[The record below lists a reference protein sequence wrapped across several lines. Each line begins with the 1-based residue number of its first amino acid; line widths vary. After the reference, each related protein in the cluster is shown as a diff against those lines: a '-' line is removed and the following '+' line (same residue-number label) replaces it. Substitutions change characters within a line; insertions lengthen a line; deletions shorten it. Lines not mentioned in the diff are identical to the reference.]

1 MEKGKVS
8 GGFIPPSLP
17 NTLSLVAGSGEGSNP
32 LNAFD
37 SALLNAGVGNLN
49 LVRISSIVPPKVDIL
64 PLPKIPMGSLVPT
77 AYGYCTSDVKGET
90 IAAAVSVALPRDE
103 ELCGLIMEY
112 EGVCSKREAENIVVE
127 MAKEGFEVRGWE
139 IDRIISISSEHTVER
154 VGCAFAGA
162 ILWYR

>member
-1 MEKGKVS
+1 M
-8 GGFIPPSLP
+8 
-17 NTLSLVAGSGEGSNP
+17 A
-32 LNAFD
+32 
-37 SALLNAGVGNLN
+37 
-49 LVRISSIVPPKVDIL
+49 
-64 PLPKIPMGSLVPT
+64 LPK
-77 AYGYCTSDVKGET
+77 
-90 IAAAVSVALPRDE
+90 DE